1 MANIYTNLASRDAT
15 YIPTEQKMPF
25 QAYAAVGA
33 HQQKR
38 GDKLYEDMSALDL
51 ELKNYKG
58 DDAITANVYKEFHNE
73 MQQLS
78 EGLNTGEIDTNAGLK
93 KMYQI
98 KAKKNAINAQ
108 GGIGFA
114 TSVRKEEFD
123 AGTKALT
130 TAAGTHAGKR
140 DFFNAEHN
148 VNAART
154 PFQMD
159 ENTGE
164 FTHIDPYQ
172 AQTHIGIEDLEKRM
186 SNNLLRLGTEIIE
199 EGGYEI
205 IAEGL
210 TRGDKFDDIVNI
222 LHTQGKLK
230 SKNKETIRDGL
241 MGPMSE
247 DNELRAS
254 MTDELAA
261 EHYQRLKAEGRTD
274 EDAMVKES
282 RDYANSDQGLE
293 DMNNRMFN
301 IVDGYAS
308 IAARS
313 DQSDDRYTPLSD
325 SGAARRAA
333 QKAAEDKIK
342 EEVYWMDGIP
352 SNVTYTP
359 SQGYDIMSDDI
370 TSKNQ
375 NINDLQEKIGTGQ
388 FKDEDL
394 NLLDKEIRERD
405 ALVSN
410 IRKQHD
416 VFKYKTDA
424 QGNRIG
430 TTKNYEDARAIAAE
444 AVADHLNT
452 SYDEEIYDA
461 NKLLN
466 GNDKQQKMVDNMVDI
481 LLEFPEAELDN
492 GIINNLISAFPS
504 DAPIDDVDTFLAIKA
519 AAAGSVKDLFMA
531 STKAV
536 PDVVTTLDDSWR
548 NVKTGDD
555 LPSPIKA
562 YEEEMAH
569 MVNKEPAGWA
579 VTGANGKT
587 FNIVK
592 EELAEKIGMPMRFE
606 GENPNFLFEVH
617 AIERELGEPL
627 QFKAVIKPNS
637 KYKPGENEAQ
647 AFEEAKVSLGLLAS
661 GKGSGIKNELEYV
674 ISPANGKTGLIAES
688 TFLTKIEGMLPYVKD
703 NAAKK
708 YIREQVDFTR
718 ATKAVGDVFKPAISV
733 DYHDAWNYEG
743 ETHDDKGKDI
753 SGDMVSTPMF
763 LKSSTKVINKG
774 TPEETTEELKW
785 FIRKGKDNKSD
796 RGGRQDNYEIVVEN
810 EDGTIDVK
818 GTGNQSI
825 KDAMVDLYRSGK

>member
-114 TSVRKEEFD
+114 TNVRKEEFD
-123 AGTKALT
+123 AGTAAVVK
-130 TAAGTHAGKR
+130 AAGTHAGKI

-148 VNAART
+148 VNAAST

-159 ENTGE
+159 ENTKE

-186 SNNLLRLGTEIIE
+186 SNNLLRLGTEIIG

-210 TRGDKFDDIVNI
+210 TRGDKFEDIVNI
-222 LHTQGKLK
+222 LHYDGHLK
-230 SKNKETIRDGL
+230 GKNKETIRDGL

-325 SGAARRAA
+325 PGAARRAT
-333 QKAAEDKIK
+333 QKAAEDEIK
-342 EEVYWMDGIP
+342 EEVYFMDGLP
-352 SNVTYTP
+352 SNVNYT
-359 SQGYDIMSDDI
+359 SAQGYDIMSDDI
-370 TSKNQ
+370 TSKNES
-375 NINDLQEKIGTGQ
+375 INNLQEKIGTGQ
-388 FKDEDL
+388 FEDEEL

-416 VFKYKTDA
+416 VFKYKTDD
-424 QGNRIG
+424 QGNKLG
-430 TTKNYEDARAIAAE
+430 NTEAYEDARLIAAKV
-444 AVADHLNT
+444 VAAQLNT
-452 SYDEEIYDA
+452 AYDEERYKAKD
-461 NKLLN
+461 LLK
-466 GNDKQQKMVDNMVDI
+466 GTDKQKQMIDNMIDL

-492 GIINNLISAFPS
+492 GIINNLLSIFPS
-504 DAPIDDVDTFLAIKA
+504 DAPMQSEEVFKGIKA
-519 AAAGSVKDLFMA
+519 AAAGGVKDLFMT
-531 STKAV
+531 STKKVA
-536 PDVVTTLDDSWR
+536 DVVTTLNDSWI
-548 NVKTGDD
+548 NTKTGAP
-555 LPSPIKA
+555 LTTPIDN
-562 YEEEMAH
+562 YEDYITES
-569 MVNKEPAGWA
+569 VNKESESWG

-592 EELAEKIGMPMRFE
+592 DELAKLIQYPIRFE

-617 AIERELGEPL
+617 ALERELGEPL
-627 QFKAVIKPNS
+627 QFKAVIKPNDHH
-637 KYKPGENEAQ
+637 KPSAEEAEL
-647 AFEEAKVSLGLLAS
+647 FEEAKIALRAFQFERTKEV
-661 GKGSGIKNELEYV
+661 KNELEY
-674 ISPANGKTGLIAES
+674 ILFPANGTTGLNAES
-688 TFLTKIEGMLPYVKD
+688 TFITALESKLPYVKD
-703 NAAKK
+703 PDAKK
-708 YIREQVDFTR
+708 FIRDKIDFNR
-718 ATKAVGDVFKPAISV
+718 ATKAVGDIFKASISV
-733 DYHDAWNYEG
+733 DYQDAWNYEKNTYDSNG
-743 ETHDDKGKDI
+743 MNI
-753 SGDMVSTPMF
+753 SGDMESIPLF
-763 LKSSTKVINKG
+763 LKSSTKVIDKG
-774 TPEETTEELKW
+774 TPEEKTEELNW
-785 FIRKGKDNKSD
+785 FIRKGKDTKSK
-796 RGGRQDNYEIVVEN
+796 RGGRQNNYEIVVEN